1 MSALKQE
8 VEYTIAIPR
17 REEEIERERIEQEE
31 RKREYIRKKRE
42 KKLRKEKTAFKLK
55 CILLV
60 TVFASISLLVLKGY
74 SNISE
79 MRMNITSLE
88 NRKSELS
95 QIKNSL
101 VSEIEEAKGSIEIR
115 EKAMYKLSM
124 DYPEEG
130 QIVYLSSDKAKKE

>member
-17 REEEIERERIEQEE
+17 REEEIEREKIEQEK

-60 TVFASISLLVLKGY
+60 TIFASISLLVLKGY

-88 NRKSELS
+88 NRKSELA

-130 QIVYLSSDKAKKE
+130 QIVYFSSDKAKKE

>member
-42 KKLRKEKTAFKLK
+42 KKLRKEQTAFKLK